1 MKKLKIL
8 LPFSLIII
16 FIFRLQIKYDYNP
29 NSNYVI
35 GKIIDYKVKE
45 NYTVIN
51 LEQIIVY
58 YYDEFNYKIGDT
70 IKVEGDIK
78 EIEPNTNF
86 NLFNYKKYMLG
97 KRIVHKI
104 ESKTITLK
112 KENKKILYKIKNK
125 IKQRTE
131 KHKYFSLFIVGENNL
146 ENEIKDSFKING
158 ISHLFA
164 ISGMHITLFISILTF
179 ILKKMIKNKKII
191 LLLITLFLLFYMF
204 ITNYSVS
211 VVRASLLTILININK
226 LYKLNISTLKLLVYI
241 FLICLS
247 YNPYYIY
254 QVGFV
259 FTFLITFTLILFSK
273 KIPSNYILKIL
284 ITSIISFIVSI
295 PILINNFY
303 SVNFLSPLL
312 NIIFIPFITFIIFP
326 LTLITF
332 IFHNLICILDIF
344 INILEFLSLNLSK
357 IDLFIFTFKKVPLF
371 LIIIY
376 YIIIYF
382 ILNKILNKKYNY
394 IFILLI
400 ILIIHH
406 NINYFNNYSRITVLD
421 VGQGDSSLI
430 ELEHNKGNI
439 LIDTGG
445 NIYKDQTSNILIPYF
460 KSVGIRKIDYLI
472 LTHGD
477 YDHMGNAISLVNNFK
492 VENVVFNCGE
502 LNNLE
507 NELISI
513 LKEKNIKYYSCIKE
527 LNIDKYE
534 LHFLNTSIYDD
545 ENTNSSVIYLNY
557 NNYKFLF
564 MGDASIKREKDILE
578 KYNLSN
584 IDFLKVGHHGSNTSS
599 SEEFINEINPKHSI
613 ISVGKNNR
621 YGHPKK
627 SVLDT
632 LKSSKIYR
640 TDKDGSIRIEL
651 NKNEYRIRTCNT
663 YERSKK

>member
-8 LPFSLIII
+8 LLFSLVFI
-16 FIFRLQIKYDYNP
+16 FVFRLQIKYNYNP
-29 NSNYVI
+29 NDNYVI
-35 GKIIDYKVKE
+35 GKVIDYKVKE
-45 NYTVIN
+45 NYTIIN
-51 LEQIIVY
+51 LNEIIVY
-58 YYDEFNYKIGDT
+58 YYDEFKYKIGDT

-86 NLFNYKKYMLG
+86 NLFNYKKYMLS
-97 KRIVHKI
+97 KRIIHKI
-104 ESKTITLK
+104 ESKKIILI
-112 KENKKILYKIKNK
+112 KENKNILYKIKNK
-125 IKQRTE
+125 IKERTE
-131 KHKYFSLFIVGENNL
+131 KHKYFSLFIIGENNL
-146 ENEIKDSFKING
+146 DNEIKDSFKING

-164 ISGMHITLFISILTF
+164 ISGMHITLFISILTL

-191 LLLITLFLLFYMF
+191 ILLITLFLLFYMF

-241 FLICLS
+241 FLICIS

-254 QVGFV
+254 QVGFI

-273 KIPSNYILKIL
+273 KIPSNYILKTL
-284 ITSIISFIVSI
+284 VTSIISFIVSI

-326 LTLITF
+326 LTLVTF
-332 IFHNLICILDIF
+332 IFPNLICILNIF
-344 INILEFLSLNLSK
+344 VNILEFLSINLSK
-357 IDLFIFTFKKVPLF
+357 IDLFIFTFKKVSIF
-371 LIIIY
+371 FIILY

-382 ILNKILNKKYNY
+382 SLNKILNKKYNY

-406 NINYFNNYSRITVLD
+406 NINYLNNYSKVTILD
-421 VGQGDSSLI
+421 VGQGDSTLI

-445 NIYKDQTSNILIPYF
+445 NIYKNQTSNILVPYF

-477 YDHMGNAISLVNNFK
+477 YDHMGEAINLVENFK
-492 VENVVFNCGE
+492 VEKVIFNCGE
-502 LNNLE
+502 FNDLE
-507 NELISI
+507 KELIKVLDKKKI
-513 LKEKNIKYYSCIKE
+513 PYYSCIKE
-527 LNIDKYE
+527 LNIDNNKLY
-534 LHFLNTSIYDD
+534 FLQTKDYDN
-545 ENTNSSVIYLNY
+545 ENDNSTVIYTELNG
-557 NNYKFLF
+557 YKFMF
-564 MGDASIKREKDILE
+564 MGDAGVEKEKDILD
-578 KYNLSN
+578 KYNLSD
-584 IDFLKVGHHGSNTSS
+584 IDVLKVGHHGSKTSS
-599 SEEFINEINPKHSI
+599 SKEFIDEINSKYSI

-621 YGHPKK
+621 YGHPNKE
-627 SVLDT
+627 VLNN
-632 LKSSKIYR
+632 LEQSKIYR
-640 TDKDGSIRIEL
+640 TDQDGSIKFKIKSNKLKIE
-651 NKNEYRIRTCNT
+651 TC
-663 YERSKK
+663 SP

>member
-8 LPFSLIII
+8 LLFSLIII
-16 FIFRLQIKYDYNP
+16 FIFRLQIKYNYNP
-29 NSNYVI
+29 NDNYVI
-35 GKIIDYKVKE
+35 GKVIDYKVKE
-45 NYTVIN
+45 NYTIIN
-51 LEQIIVY
+51 LNEIIVY
-58 YYDEFNYKIGDT
+58 YYDEFKYKIGDT
-70 IKVEGDIK
+70 IKVEGTIK

-86 NLFNYKKYMLG
+86 NLFNYKKYMLS

-104 ESKTITLK
+104 ESKKIILI
-112 KENKKILYKIKNK
+112 KENKNILYKIKNK
-125 IKQRTE
+125 IKERTD
-131 KHKYFSLFIVGENNL
+131 KHKYFSLFIIGENNL
-146 ENEIKDSFKING
+146 DNEIKDSFKING

-164 ISGMHITLFISILTF
+164 ISGMHITLFISILTL

-191 LLLITLFLLFYMF
+191 ILLITLFLLFYMF

-241 FLICLS
+241 FLICIS

-254 QVGFV
+254 QVGFI

-326 LTLITF
+326 LTLVTF
-332 IFHNLICILDIF
+332 IFPNLICILNIF
-344 INILEFLSLNLSK
+344 VNILEFLSINLSK
-357 IDLFIFTFKKVPLF
+357 IDLFIFTFKKVSIF
-371 LIIIY
+371 FIILY

-382 ILNKILNKKYNY
+382 TLNKVLNKKYNY

-406 NINYFNNYSRITVLD
+406 NINYLNNYSKVTILD

-445 NIYKDQTSNILIPYF
+445 NIYKNQTSNILVPYF

-477 YDHMGNAISLVNNFK
+477 YDHMGEAINLVENFK
-492 VENVVFNCGE
+492 VEKVIFNCGE
-502 LNNLE
+502 FNDLE
-507 NELISI
+507 KELIKVLDKKKI
-513 LKEKNIKYYSCIKE
+513 PYYSCIKE
-527 LNIDKYE
+527 LNIDNNKLY
-534 LHFLNTSIYDD
+534 FLQTKDYDN
-545 ENTNSSVIYLNY
+545 ENDNSTVIYTELNG
-557 NNYKFLF
+557 YKFMF
-564 MGDASIKREKDILE
+564 MGDAGVEKEKDILD
-578 KYNLSN
+578 KYNLSD
-584 IDFLKVGHHGSNTSS
+584 IDVLKVGHHGSKTSS
-599 SEEFINEINPKHSI
+599 SKEFIDEINSKYSI

-621 YGHPKK
+621 YGHPNKE
-627 SVLDT
+627 VLNN
-632 LKSSKIYR
+632 LEQSKIYR
-640 TDKDGSIRIEL
+640 TDQDGSIKFKIKNNKLKIE
-651 NKNEYRIRTCNT
+651 TC
-663 YERSKK
+663 SP

>member
-8 LPFSLIII
+8 LLFSLIII
-16 FIFRLQIKYDYNP
+16 FIFRLQIKYNYNP
-29 NSNYVI
+29 NDNYVI
-35 GKIIDYKVKE
+35 GKVIDYKVKE
-45 NYTVIN
+45 NYTIIN
-51 LEQIIVY
+51 LNEIIVY
-58 YYDEFNYKIGDT
+58 YYDEFKYKIGDT

-86 NLFNYKKYMLG
+86 NLFNYKKYMLS
-97 KRIVHKI
+97 KRIIHKI
-104 ESKTITLK
+104 ESKKIILI
-112 KENKKILYKIKNK
+112 KENKNILYKIKNK
-125 IKQRTE
+125 IKERTE
-131 KHKYFSLFIVGENNL
+131 KHKYFSLFIIGENNL
-146 ENEIKDSFKING
+146 NNEIKDSFKING

-164 ISGMHITLFISILTF
+164 ISGMHITLFISILTL

-226 LYKLNISTLKLLVYI
+226 LYKLNIRTLKLLIYI

-284 ITSIISFIVSI
+284 VTSIISFIVSI

-326 LTLITF
+326 LTLVTF
-332 IFHNLICILDIF
+332 IFPNLICILNIF
-344 INILEFLSLNLSK
+344 VNILEFLSINLSK
-357 IDLFIFTFKKVPLF
+357 IDLFIFTFKKVSIF
-371 LIIIY
+371 FIILY
-376 YIIIYF
+376 YITIYF
-382 ILNKILNKKYNY
+382 TLNKILNKKYNY

-406 NINYFNNYSRITVLD
+406 NINYLNNYSKVTILD
-421 VGQGDSSLI
+421 VGQGDSTLI

-445 NIYKDQTSNILIPYF
+445 NIYKNQTSNILVPYF

-477 YDHMGNAISLVNNFK
+477 YDHMGEAINLVENFK
-492 VENVVFNCGE
+492 VEKVIFNCGE
-502 LNNLE
+502 FNDLE
-507 NELISI
+507 KELIKVLDKKKI
-513 LKEKNIKYYSCIKE
+513 PYYSCIKE
-527 LNIDKYE
+527 LNIDNNKLY
-534 LHFLNTSIYDD
+534 FLQTKDYDN
-545 ENTNSSVIYLNY
+545 ENDNSTVIYTELNG
-557 NNYKFLF
+557 YKFMF
-564 MGDASIKREKDILE
+564 MGDAGVEKEKDILD
-578 KYNLSN
+578 KYNLSD
-584 IDFLKVGHHGSNTSS
+584 IDVLKVGHHGSKTSS
-599 SEEFINEINPKHSI
+599 SKEFIDEINSKYSI

-621 YGHPKK
+621 YGHPNKE
-627 SVLDT
+627 VLNN
-632 LKSSKIYR
+632 LEQSKIYR
-640 TDKDGSIRIEL
+640 TDQDGSIKFKIKNNKLKIE
-651 NKNEYRIRTCNT
+651 TC
-663 YERSKK
+663 SP

>member
-8 LPFSLIII
+8 LLFSLIII

-104 ESKTITLK
+104 ESKKITLI
-112 KENKKILYKIKNK
+112 KENKNILYKIKNK
-125 IKQRTE
+125 IKERTE

-179 ILKKMIKNKKII
+179 ILKKIIKNKKII
-191 LLLITLFLLFYMF
+191 LLLIILFLLFYMF

-332 IFHNLICILDIF
+332 IFPNLICILDIF

-460 KSVGIRKIDYLI
+460 KSVGIRKIDYLV

-477 YDHMGNAISLVNNFK
+477 YDHMGEAINLVNNFK
-492 VENVVFNCGE
+492 VDNVIFNCGE
-502 LNNLE
+502 F
-507 NELISI
+507 NELE
-513 LKEKNIKYYSCIKE
+513 KELIKVLDKKKIKYYSCIKE
-527 LNIDKYE
+527 LNIDKYK

-564 MGDASIKREKDILE
+564 MGDASIEREKDILE

-640 TDKDGSIRIEL
+640 TDKDGSIEVKL

>member
-8 LPFSLIII
+8 LLFSLIII
-16 FIFRLQIKYDYNP
+16 FIFRLQIKYNYNP

-45 NYTVIN
+45 NYTIIN
-51 LEQIIVY
+51 LNEIIVY
-58 YYDEFNYKIGDT
+58 YYDEFHYKIGDI
-70 IKVEGDIK
+70 IKVEGVIK
-78 EIEPNTNF
+78 EIESNTNF
-86 NLFNYKKYMLG
+86 NLFNYKKYMLS
-97 KRIVHKI
+97 KRIIHKI
-104 ESKTITLK
+104 ESNKITLI
-112 KENKKILYKIKNK
+112 KENKNILYEIKNK
-125 IKQRTE
+125 IKERTE
-131 KHKYFSLFIVGENNL
+131 KHKYFGLFIIGENNL

-179 ILKKMIKNKKII
+179 LLKKIIKNKKII
-191 LLLITLFLLFYMF
+191 LLLIILFLLFYMF

-226 LYKLNISTLKLLVYI
+226 LYKLNISTLKLLMYI

-326 LTLITF
+326 LTLVTF
-332 IFHNLICILDIF
+332 IFPSLICILDIF
-344 INILEFLSLNLSK
+344 VNILEFLSINLSK
-357 IDLFIFTFKKVPLF
+357 IDLFIFTFKKVSIF
-371 LIIIY
+371 FIILY
-376 YIIIYF
+376 YVIIYF
-382 ILNKILNKKYNY
+382 TLNKILNKKYSY

-406 NINYFNNYSRITVLD
+406 NINYLNNYTKITILD

-460 KSVGIRKIDYLI
+460 KSIGINKINYLI

-477 YDHMGNAISLVNNFK
+477 FDHMGNAINLVNNFRI
-492 VENVVFNCGE
+492 ENVIFNCGDFNDLE
-502 LNNLE
+502 KKFIEVLNN
-507 NELISI
+507 
-513 LKEKNIKYYSCIKE
+513 KNIKYYACINE
-527 LNIDKYE
+527 LNIDKYK
-534 LHFLNTSIYDD
+534 LQFLNTGIYDD
-545 ENTNSSVIYLNY
+545 ENTSSSVIYFNY

-564 MGDASIKREKDILE
+564 MGDASTKREKDIVE
-578 KYNLSN
+578 KYNLNN

-599 SEEFINEINPKHSI
+599 GEDFISGINPKYSL

-627 SVLDT
+627 SVLDI
-632 LKSSKIYR
+632 LVNSKIYR
-640 TDKDGSIRIEL
+640 TDLDGSIEIKL
-651 NKNEYRIRTCNT
+651 NKNEYKIRTCNI
-663 YERSKK
+663 

>member
-8 LPFSLIII
+8 LLFSLVFI
-16 FIFRLQIKYDYNP
+16 FVFRLQIKYNYNP
-29 NSNYVI
+29 NDNYVI
-35 GKIIDYKVKE
+35 GKVIDYKVKE
-45 NYTVIN
+45 NYTIIN
-51 LEQIIVY
+51 LNEIIVY
-58 YYDEFNYKIGDT
+58 YYDEFKYKIGDT

-86 NLFNYKKYMLG
+86 NLFNYKKYMLS
-97 KRIVHKI
+97 KRIIHKI
-104 ESKTITLK
+104 ESKKIILI
-112 KENKKILYKIKNK
+112 KENKNILYKIKNK
-125 IKQRTE
+125 IKERTE
-131 KHKYFSLFIVGENNL
+131 KHKYFSLFIIGENNL
-146 ENEIKDSFKING
+146 DNEIKDSFKING

-164 ISGMHITLFISILTF
+164 ISGMHITLFISILTL

-191 LLLITLFLLFYMF
+191 ILLITLFLLFYMF

-241 FLICLS
+241 FLICIS

-254 QVGFV
+254 QVGFI

-273 KIPSNYILKIL
+273 KIPSNYILKTL
-284 ITSIISFIVSI
+284 VTSIISFIVSI

-326 LTLITF
+326 LTLVTF
-332 IFHNLICILDIF
+332 IFPNLICILNIF
-344 INILEFLSLNLSK
+344 VNILEFLSINLSK
-357 IDLFIFTFKKVPLF
+357 IDLFIFTFKKVSIF
-371 LIIIY
+371 FIILY

-382 ILNKILNKKYNY
+382 SLNKILNKKYNY

-406 NINYFNNYSRITVLD
+406 NINYLNNYSKVTILD
-421 VGQGDSSLI
+421 VGQGDSTLI

-445 NIYKDQTSNILIPYF
+445 NIYKNQTSNILVPYF

-477 YDHMGNAISLVNNFK
+477 YDHMGEAINLVENFK
-492 VENVVFNCGE
+492 VEKVIFNCGE
-502 LNNLE
+502 FNDLE
-507 NELISI
+507 KELIKVLDKKKI
-513 LKEKNIKYYSCIKE
+513 PYYSCIKE
-527 LNIDKYE
+527 LNIDNNKLY
-534 LHFLNTSIYDD
+534 FLQTKDYDN
-545 ENTNSSVIYLNY
+545 ENDNSTVIYTELNG
-557 NNYKFLF
+557 YKFMF
-564 MGDASIKREKDILE
+564 MGDAGVEKEKDILD
-578 KYNLSN
+578 KYNLSD
-584 IDFLKVGHHGSNTSS
+584 IDVLKVGHHGSKTSS
-599 SEEFINEINPKHSI
+599 SKEFIDEINSKYSI

-621 YGHPKK
+621 YGHPNKE
-627 SVLDT
+627 VLNN
-632 LKSSKIYR
+632 LEQSKIYR
-640 TDKDGSIRIEL
+640 TDQDGSIKFKIKNNKLKIE
-651 NKNEYRIRTCNT
+651 TC
-663 YERSKK
+663 SP

>member
-8 LPFSLIII
+8 LLFSLIII
-16 FIFRLQIKYDYNP
+16 FIFRLQIKYNYNP
-29 NSNYVI
+29 NDNYVI
-35 GKIIDYKVKE
+35 GKVIDYKVKE
-45 NYTVIN
+45 NYTIIN
-51 LEQIIVY
+51 LNEIIVY
-58 YYDEFNYKIGDT
+58 YYDEFKYKIGDT
-70 IKVEGDIK
+70 IKVEGTIK

-86 NLFNYKKYMLG
+86 NLFNYKKYMLS

-104 ESKTITLK
+104 ESKKIILI
-112 KENKKILYKIKNK
+112 KENKNILNKIKNK
-125 IKQRTE
+125 IKERTD
-131 KHKYFSLFIVGENNL
+131 KHKYFSLFIIGENNL
-146 ENEIKDSFKING
+146 DNEIKDSFKING

-164 ISGMHITLFISILTF
+164 ISGMHITLFISILTL

-191 LLLITLFLLFYMF
+191 ILLITLFLLFYMF

-241 FLICLS
+241 FLICIS

-254 QVGFV
+254 QVGFI

-273 KIPSNYILKIL
+273 KIPSNYILKTL
-284 ITSIISFIVSI
+284 VTSIISFIVSI

-326 LTLITF
+326 LTLVTF
-332 IFHNLICILDIF
+332 IFPNLICILNIF
-344 INILEFLSLNLSK
+344 VNILEFLSINLSK
-357 IDLFIFTFKKVPLF
+357 IDLFIFTFKKVSIF
-371 LIIIY
+371 FIILY

-382 ILNKILNKKYNY
+382 TLNKVLNKKYNY

-406 NINYFNNYSRITVLD
+406 NINYLNNYSKVTILD

-445 NIYKDQTSNILIPYF
+445 NIYKNQTSNILVPYF

-477 YDHMGNAISLVNNFK
+477 YDHMGEAINLVENFK
-492 VENVVFNCGE
+492 VEKVIFNCGE
-502 LNNLE
+502 FNDLE
-507 NELISI
+507 KELIKVLDKKKI
-513 LKEKNIKYYSCIKE
+513 PYYSCIKE
-527 LNIDKYE
+527 LNIDNNKLY
-534 LHFLNTSIYDD
+534 FLQTKDYDN
-545 ENTNSSVIYLNY
+545 ENDNSTVIYTELNG
-557 NNYKFLF
+557 YKFMF
-564 MGDASIKREKDILE
+564 MGDAGVEKEKDILD
-578 KYNLSN
+578 KYNLSD
-584 IDFLKVGHHGSNTSS
+584 IDVLKVGHHGSKTSS
-599 SEEFINEINPKHSI
+599 SKEFIDEINSKYSI

-621 YGHPKK
+621 YGHPNKE
-627 SVLDT
+627 VLNN
-632 LKSSKIYR
+632 LEQSKIYR
-640 TDKDGSIRIEL
+640 TDQDGSIKFKIKNNKLKIE
-651 NKNEYRIRTCNT
+651 TC
-663 YERSKK
+663 SP

>member
-8 LPFSLIII
+8 LLFSLIII
-16 FIFRLQIKYDYNP
+16 FIFRLQIKYNYNP
-29 NSNYVI
+29 NDNYVI
-35 GKIIDYKVKE
+35 GKVIDYKVKE
-45 NYTVIN
+45 NYTIIN
-51 LEQIIVY
+51 LNEIIVY
-58 YYDEFNYKIGDT
+58 YYDEFKYKIGDT
-70 IKVEGDIK
+70 IKVEGTIK

-86 NLFNYKKYMLG
+86 NLFNYQKYMLS
-97 KRIVHKI
+97 KRIIHKI
-104 ESKTITLK
+104 ESKKIILI
-112 KENKKILYKIKNK
+112 KENKNILYKIKNK
-125 IKQRTE
+125 IKERTE
-131 KHKYFSLFIVGENNL
+131 KHKYFSLFIIGKNNL
-146 ENEIKDSFKING
+146 DNEIKDSFKING

-164 ISGMHITLFISILTF
+164 ISGMHITLFISILTL

-226 LYKLNISTLKLLVYI
+226 LYKLNIRTLKLLIYI

-273 KIPSNYILKIL
+273 KIPSNYILKTL
-284 ITSIISFIVSI
+284 VTSIISFIVSI

-326 LTLITF
+326 LTLVTF
-332 IFHNLICILDIF
+332 IFPNLICILDIF
-344 INILEFLSLNLSK
+344 VNILEFLSINLSK
-357 IDLFIFTFKKVPLF
+357 IDLFIFTFKKVSIF
-371 LIIIY
+371 FIILY
-376 YIIIYF
+376 YITIYF
-382 ILNKILNKKYNY
+382 TLNKILNKKYNY

-406 NINYFNNYSRITVLD
+406 NINYLNNYSKVTILD

-445 NIYKDQTSNILIPYF
+445 NIYKNQTSNILVPYF

-477 YDHMGNAISLVNNFK
+477 YDHMGEAINLVENFK
-492 VENVVFNCGE
+492 VEKVIFNCGE
-502 LNNLE
+502 FNDLE
-507 NELISI
+507 KELIKVLDKKKI
-513 LKEKNIKYYSCIKE
+513 PYYSCIKE
-527 LNIDKYE
+527 LNIDNNKLY
-534 LHFLNTSIYDD
+534 FLQTKDYDN
-545 ENTNSSVIYLNY
+545 ENDNSTVIYTELNG
-557 NNYKFLF
+557 YKFMF
-564 MGDASIKREKDILE
+564 MGDAGVEKEKDILD
-578 KYNLSN
+578 KYNLSD
-584 IDFLKVGHHGSNTSS
+584 IDVLKVGHHGSKTSS
-599 SEEFINEINPKHSI
+599 SKEFIDEINSKYSI

-621 YGHPKK
+621 YGHPNKE
-627 SVLDT
+627 VLNN
-632 LKSSKIYR
+632 LEQSKIYR
-640 TDKDGSIRIEL
+640 TDQDGSIKFKIKNNKLKIE
-651 NKNEYRIRTCNT
+651 TC
-663 YERSKK
+663 SP

>member
-8 LPFSLIII
+8 LLFSLIII
-16 FIFRLQIKYDYNP
+16 FIFRLQIKYNYNP
-29 NSNYVI
+29 NDNYVI
-35 GKIIDYKVKE
+35 GKVIDYKVKE
-45 NYTVIN
+45 NYTIIN
-51 LEQIIVY
+51 LNEIIVY
-58 YYDEFNYKIGDT
+58 YYDEFKYKIGDT
-70 IKVEGDIK
+70 IKVEGTIK

-86 NLFNYKKYMLG
+86 NLFNYQKYMLS

-104 ESKTITLK
+104 ESKKIILI
-112 KENKKILYKIKNK
+112 KENKNILYKIKNK
-125 IKQRTE
+125 IKERTE
-131 KHKYFSLFIVGENNL
+131 KHKYFSLFIIGENNL
-146 ENEIKDSFKING
+146 DNEIKDSFKING

-164 ISGMHITLFISILTF
+164 ISGMHITLFISILTL

-226 LYKLNISTLKLLVYI
+226 LYKLNIRTLKLLIYI

-273 KIPSNYILKIL
+273 KIPSNYILKTL
-284 ITSIISFIVSI
+284 VTSIISFIVSI

-326 LTLITF
+326 LTLVTF
-332 IFHNLICILDIF
+332 IFPNLICILDIF
-344 INILEFLSLNLSK
+344 VNILEFLSINLSK
-357 IDLFIFTFKKVPLF
+357 IDLFIFTFKKVSIF
-371 LIIIY
+371 FIILY
-376 YIIIYF
+376 YITIYF
-382 ILNKILNKKYNY
+382 TLNKILNKKYNY

-406 NINYFNNYSRITVLD
+406 NINYLNNYSKVTILD

-445 NIYKDQTSNILIPYF
+445 NIYKNQTSNILVPYF

-477 YDHMGNAISLVNNFK
+477 YDHMGEAINLVENFK
-492 VENVVFNCGE
+492 VEKVIFNCGE
-502 LNNLE
+502 FNDLE
-507 NELISI
+507 KELIKVLDKKKI
-513 LKEKNIKYYSCIKE
+513 PYYSCIKE
-527 LNIDKYE
+527 LNIDNNKLY
-534 LHFLNTSIYDD
+534 FLQTKDYDN
-545 ENTNSSVIYLNY
+545 ENDNSTVIYTELNG
-557 NNYKFLF
+557 YKFMF
-564 MGDASIKREKDILE
+564 MGDAGVEKEKDILD
-578 KYNLSN
+578 KYNLSD
-584 IDFLKVGHHGSNTSS
+584 IDVLKVGHHGSKTSS
-599 SEEFINEINPKHSI
+599 SKEFIDEINSKYSI

-621 YGHPKK
+621 YGHPNKE
-627 SVLDT
+627 VLNN
-632 LKSSKIYR
+632 LEQSKIYR
-640 TDKDGSIRIEL
+640 TDQDGSIKFKIKNNKLKIE
-651 NKNEYRIRTCNT
+651 TC
-663 YERSKK
+663 SP

>member
-8 LPFSLIII
+8 LLFSLIII
-16 FIFRLQIKYDYNP
+16 FIFRLQIKYNYNP
-29 NSNYVI
+29 NDNYVI
-35 GKIIDYKVKE
+35 GKVIDYKVKE
-45 NYTVIN
+45 NYTIIN
-51 LEQIIVY
+51 LNEIIVY
-58 YYDEFNYKIGDT
+58 YYDEFKYKIGDT
-70 IKVEGDIK
+70 IKVEGTIK

-86 NLFNYKKYMLG
+86 NLFNYKKYMLS

-104 ESKTITLK
+104 ESKKIILI
-112 KENKKILYKIKNK
+112 KENKNILYKIKNK
-125 IKQRTE
+125 IKERTD
-131 KHKYFSLFIVGENNL
+131 KHKYFSLFIIGENNL
-146 ENEIKDSFKING
+146 DNEIKDSFKING

-164 ISGMHITLFISILTF
+164 ISGMHITLFISILTL

-191 LLLITLFLLFYMF
+191 ILLITLFLLFYMF

-241 FLICLS
+241 FLICIS

-254 QVGFV
+254 QVGFI

-273 KIPSNYILKIL
+273 KIPSNYILKTL
-284 ITSIISFIVSI
+284 VTSIISFIVSI

-326 LTLITF
+326 LTLVTF
-332 IFHNLICILDIF
+332 IFPNLICILNIF
-344 INILEFLSLNLSK
+344 VNILEFLSINLSK
-357 IDLFIFTFKKVPLF
+357 IDLFIFTFKKVSIF
-371 LIIIY
+371 FIILY

-382 ILNKILNKKYNY
+382 TLNKVLNKKYNY

-406 NINYFNNYSRITVLD
+406 NINYLNNYSKVTILD

-445 NIYKDQTSNILIPYF
+445 NIYKNQTSNILVPYF

-477 YDHMGNAISLVNNFK
+477 YDHMGEAINLVENFK
-492 VENVVFNCGE
+492 VEKVIFNCGE
-502 LNNLE
+502 FNDLE
-507 NELISI
+507 KELIKVLDKKKI
-513 LKEKNIKYYSCIKE
+513 PYYSCIKE
-527 LNIDKYE
+527 LNIDNNKLY
-534 LHFLNTSIYDD
+534 FLQTKDYDN
-545 ENTNSSVIYLNY
+545 ENDNSTVIYTELNG
-557 NNYKFLF
+557 YKFMF
-564 MGDASIKREKDILE
+564 MGDAGVEKEKDILD
-578 KYNLSN
+578 KYNLSD
-584 IDFLKVGHHGSNTSS
+584 IDVLKVGHHGSKTSS
-599 SEEFINEINPKHSI
+599 SKEFIDEINSKYSI

-621 YGHPKK
+621 YGHPNKE
-627 SVLDT
+627 VLNN
-632 LKSSKIYR
+632 LEQSKIYR
-640 TDKDGSIRIEL
+640 TDQDGSIKFKIKNNKLKIE
-651 NKNEYRIRTCNT
+651 TC
-663 YERSKK
+663 SP